1 MFKQWNRVNQPSSNQ
16 NHREW
21 PRGRRWQ
28 PVNMVMEISIDSGKF
43 SASNTNGG
51 FPWISFRFMCVF
63 CRYS

>member
-51 FPWISFRFMCVF
+51 FSMDFLQIHVRILQI
-63 CRYS
+63 